1 MHRDLPTAPDA
12 PGPVKVPGDPERD
25 HMAKCEEMGGI
36 PYHVNIVAHVN
47 KESGVVLFTR
57 LSSLYLKT
65 RRVKI
70 AAEYGVETMPFTEL

>member
-47 KESGVVLFTR
+47 KESGAVLVI
-57 LSSLYLKT
+57 K
-65 RRVKI
+65 
-70 AAEYGVETMPFTEL
+70 